1 MYEHPAVKLC
11 AVIGKP
17 DPVAGEIPKAF
28 VVLKEG
34 ASATPEELMKFVNEK
49 VAPYKAIRE
58 LEIVKELP
66 ISAAGK
72 ILRRVLREQELKKAG
87 A

>member
-1 MYEHPAVKLC
+1 V
-11 AVIGKP
+11 GKP
-17 DPVAGEIPKAF
+17 DPTAGEIPKAF

-34 ASATPEELMKFVNEK
+34 YEPTEELKKEIMEFVNSR
-49 VAPYKAIRE
+49 VAPYKRIRE
-58 LEIVKELP
+58 LEFRRELP

-72 ILRRVLREQELKKAG
+72 VLRRVLREEEYRKAQK